1 MKKDGFTQLNAK
13 ASRLKTGNLTAC
25 PAEPRQSRGFTP
37 LNAKSSGQYG
47 RNLTGFT
54 LIELLVV
61 IVIIGI
67 IATFSVIII
76 NQARAKAR
84 DAQRLSDI
92 KQISTALELYRADEE
107 SYPTVLTPGQS
118 LVGPTSG
125 VIYVKTL
132 PTNPPPTNDGSCTVN
147 EYAYLTSDG
156 GETYQ
161 ITYCLGGATGSA
173 AAGTNVAR
181 PYVIASSCTPNCTN
195 KCTGEADGCDG
206 TCANAV
212 VAYEGGPYDSN
223 GTTQATGGY
232 YRTVLIGAQC
242 WLKDNLNVGT
252 MIGSKL
258 ADNTTVQNQ
267 TNTGTIEKYC
277 YTYVQQGNAG
287 QITTGTADCAVYG
300 GFYQWPEAVQY
311 SNGVTLTS
319 GTAVAGGNIQGIC
332 PTGWHL
338 PSSTEFATLSTYL
351 GGDSVSGT
359 VIKETGMVYWNYGS
373 PGTNTSGFTALGA
386 GRCTSGNFDSR
397 GVVAYFSSTLA
408 QGTNNAY
415 WRRPHYATATFTNSY
430 SSRSDGYSVRC
441 LRD

>member
-1 MKKDGFTQLNAK
+1 MKKD
-13 ASRLKTGNLTAC
+13 
-25 PAEPRQSRGFTP
+25 
-37 LNAKSSGQYG
+37 
-47 RNLTGFT
+47 GFT
-54 LIELLVV
+54 LIELLIV

-125 VIYVKTL
+125 VTYVAKL
-132 PTNPPPTNDGSCTVN
+132 PTNPPPTNDGSCAVN
-147 EYAYLTSDG
+147 EYAYVTPDNG
-156 GETYQ
+156 RTYQ
-161 ITYCLGGATGSA
+161 LTYCLGEASGMA
-173 AAGTNVAR
+173 AAGINVAK
-181 PYVIASSCTPNCTN
+181 PYVIATSCTSDCIN
-195 KCTGEADGCDG
+195 KCPGDSDGCG
-206 TCANAV
+206 NACVNAV

-258 ADNTTVQNQ
+258 ADNATVQNQ
-267 TNTGTIEKYC
+267 TSGVVAIEKYC
-277 YTYVQQGNAG
+277 YTYVQQGNAS

-300 GFYQWPEAVQY
+300 ALYQWAEAVQY
-311 SNGVTLTS
+311 SNDVTLTS
-319 GTAVAGGNIQGIC
+319 GTEVAGGNIQGIC

-338 PSSTEFATLSTYL
+338 PSSTELVTMSTYL
-351 GGDSVSGT
+351 GGDSVAGT

-397 GVVAYFSSTLA
+397 GVVAYFWSTLA
-408 QGTNNAY
+408 QGSNNAY

-430 SSRSDGYSVRC
+430 SSRADGYNVRC